1 MGLSENKDSQ
11 IISLTA
17 LDLRDIL
24 IELLES
30 STQTEQQRQHFQDS

>member
-1 MGLSENKDSQ
+1 MGLSENKGRQ
-11 IISLTA
+11 IIALTA
-17 LDLRDIL
+17 RAHRDIL